1 MSGVNKKH
9 YIRFFQIDSLKITWK
24 NTNASKTRARYFI
37 VSNVRSL
44 SVGSAINKMIRTANT
59 QVTVKVYLETLKK
72 FHFM

>member
-1 MSGVNKKH
+1 M
-9 YIRFFQIDSLKITWK
+9 
-24 NTNASKTRARYFI
+24 NASKTRARYFI

-44 SVGSAINKMIRTANT
+44 SAASAINKMIRTANT